1 MRDDLLKEQLMSYAR
16 DGAEEAFQPGPAEI
30 RRRARRHYQRL
41 AALTVT
47 GVLLAAGVGIGAGL
61 YGRGTTS
68 TVDQPPPSATSPG
81 PAVTSTTATTRPPV
95 TSTTRAAA
103 GVSGEVPGTFVAG
116 IDNRVAVIST
126 ATGRIVRTLWES
138 RTFGTL
144 VYAAGLSPDRKTAY
158 FSAGGSDPCDHPG
171 IFRVPAD
178 GGPAARIVA
187 DERAEGLITTSAD
200 GSRLA
205 YLGSACPSTGGYD
218 VVLRDA
224 SGALLHR
231 WSATSTGVGAMI
243 GDISLSPD
251 GRQLAGPV
259 FDEQSG
265 APLGVRVLDAAA
277 GASIADGRLLRAPDP
292 GCELVNAAFHPRTG
306 QLAAFERCL
315 PKDLQSGIPP
325 RFRLV
330 YLDPTSGRLLSR
342 SIWFDD
348 HTGAD
353 LEVLTTDF
361 DRTGRYLLFAVG
373 SSDPMDSQEPRPE
386 TGTWWHGGGGRR
398 ARVHDDQRI
407 GSGSTSQLI
416 TSAHPSW

>member
-277 GASIADGRLLRAPDP
+277 GASIADGRLL
-292 GCELVNAAFHPRTG
+292 
-306 QLAAFERCL
+306 
-315 PKDLQSGIPP
+315 
-325 RFRLV
+325 
-330 YLDPTSGRLLSR
+330 SR

-353 LEVLTTDF
+353 LQVLTTDF
-361 DRTGRYLLFAVG
+361 DRTGRYLLYAVG
-373 SSDPMDSQEPRPE
+373 SHDPMDSQVPRPE
-386 TGTWWHGGGGRR
+386 TGTWWHGRDGRR
-398 ARVHDDQRI
+398 VRVHDDHRI
-407 GSGSTSQLI
+407 GRGSTSQLI